1 MVRVKLRQR
10 GTDREAGREVVLTVN
25 CQHQDNADGS
35 FWDADVRGPFHFQL
49 GICFR
54 SVQDALKL
62 SFEAGKLGA
71 GVKRVFSGRQLW
83 SPEW

>member
-25 CQHQDNADGS
+25 CQHRDNADGS
-35 FWDADVRGPFHFQL
+35 FWDADVRWPFHLQL

-62 SFEAGKLGA
+62 SFEVGYRSEASL
-71 GVKRVFSGRQLW
+71 LW
-83 SPEW
+83 ETAVVS

>member
-35 FWDADVRGPFHFQL
+35 FRDADVRGPV
-49 GICFR
+49 
-54 SVQDALKL
+54 SL
-62 SFEAGKLGA
+62 SAWHLF
-71 GVKRVFSGRQLW
+71 
-83 SPEW
+83 

>member
-35 FWDADVRGPFHFQL
+35 FWDADVRGPV
-49 GICFR
+49 
-54 SVQDALKL
+54 SL
-62 SFEAGKLGA
+62 SAWHLF
-71 GVKRVFSGRQLW
+71 
-83 SPEW
+83 

>member
-1 MVRVKLRQR
+1 MVRVKLQQR
-10 GTDREAGREVVLTVN
+10 GTDREAGREVVLAVN
-25 CQHQDNADGS
+25 CRHQDNAVGS
-35 FWDADVRGPFHFQL
+35 FWDADISGPFHFQL

-71 GVKRVFSGRQLW
+71 GVK
-83 SPEW
+83 